1 MKTLSADA
9 QADIVKLTGGQA
21 WVEVVDIS
29 LPSDYESSAIEDTFI
44 AIAPDLSKH
53 ILLCNG
59 FNNDKVVMRVA
70 SWQTPSHAAG
80 LKVFWSVPY
89 ERDNIEDSSDKRGAV
104 NTRITIGDAGN
115 TIGSIMDKTD
125 GMIGL
130 GVSIGMALVDHD
142 DALTVADGTIVV
154 FEPDILYDF
163 VVNAATHD
171 GINFS
176 ITLAIDTPLE
186 WKYPEN
192 TMLKNVCPFKYGG
205 PECGYSGSMTRE
217 VKPAAIGTIDV
228 VAIYNNWLLGAS
240 FIANIK
246 GALQRLIKPTVPPA
260 TLPPL
265 FTTEALTADKA
276 ARYAVENTASVY
288 YLTGSYLKRIDSTTK
303 AVATVSG
310 IDVTSSAIVSDKD
323 RLSTGLLDACN
334 VISGSNRMLYAVN
347 GVTPTATPAP
357 NAYYLGVTS
366 GEIGT
371 CYAIRGANSAA
382 TTGIMEHWDGT
393 TLMATDSTLPWT
405 RFIFQGASEC
415 LAQSGNY
422 LYHCVYVTGTTITV
436 AQVLDDLGNPIDLS
450 TLAAGTTLQTSW
462 PFFLGTF
469 MVGGV
474 ETKRLFWYDWTT
486 FHQIH
491 DEITWEFISQD
502 PASSSLSDPFC
513 LAIADDMTY
522 RISKTEY
529 VPVANLQP
537 GRYDAFSA
545 INYYSFYSVRQDK
558 LYFTDTSIGTVG
570 FPCLH
575 TLSSCKEHGNETRF
589 GGFPGIGAGGLM
601 Q

>member
-9 QADIVKLTGGQA
+9 QSDIIKLTGGQA
-21 WVEVVDIS
+21 WVEVIDIA
-29 LPSDYESSAIEDTFI
+29 LPEDYESSASEDTFL
-44 AIAPDLSKH
+44 AIAPDSSKH
-53 ILLCNG
+53 ILVCKG
-59 FNNDKVVMRVA
+59 FNNDKIVMRVA
-70 SWQTPSHAAG
+70 GWQTTGHAAG

-89 ERDNIEDSSDKRGAV
+89 ERDDIEDSSDKRGAV

-115 TIGSIMDKTD
+115 TIGSIMAKTD

-176 ITLAIDTPLE
+176 VTLAIDTPLE

-192 TMLKNVCPFKYGG
+192 AMLKNVCPFKYGG

-217 VKPAAIGTIDV
+217 VKPAAIGTLDI

-265 FTTEALTADKA
+265 FTTEPLTADKA

-288 YLTGSYLKRIDSTTK
+288 YLTGAYLKRIDSTTGG
-303 AVATVSG
+303 VATVSG
-310 IDVTSSAIVSDKD
+310 VDVTSSAIVSDKD

-334 VISGSNRMLYAVN
+334 VISGTNRMLYTVN

-366 GEIGT
+366 GEVGT
-371 CYAIRGANSAA
+371 CYAIRGANNAA

-393 TLMATDSTLPWT
+393 TLMATESTLPWT
-405 RFIFQGASEC
+405 RFLFQGASEC

-450 TLAAGTTLQTSW
+450 TLAPGTTLQTSW

-513 LAIADDMTY
+513 LAIADDMIY

-545 INYYSFYSVRQDK
+545 INYYSFYSIRQDK
-558 LYFTDTSIGTVG
+558 LYFTDTSLGTVG